1 MGQQNNDATSIT
13 SEKIKKK
20 GMSMTTEKP
29 GKPKKTVNTK
39 GEQAFRYLM
48 WGTTICAMLITVLVV
63 SVTYFYGFE
72 SWLSWRKSAQ
82 PYLGWWRLFLFVV
95 FIGGWNTWVIKFAR
109 WAELTDF
116 QIQFYLQY
124 RWRMAVWLLIL
135 EALLGQNVFSDF
147 VNNLIEMES

>member
-1 MGQQNNDATSIT
+1 
-13 SEKIKKK
+13 
-20 GMSMTTEKP
+20 MTIEKP
-29 GKPKKTVNTK
+29 EKLKKTVNTK

-48 WGTTICAMLITVLVV
+48 WGTAIGAFLITVLVV
-63 SVTYFYGFE
+63 SATYLYGFE

-82 PYLGWWRLFLFVV
+82 PYLAGWRLFLFIV
-95 FIGGWNTWVIKFAR
+95 FIGGWKTWVGKFAQ

-116 QIQFYLQY
+116 QTQFYLQY

-135 EALLGQNVFSDF
+135 EALLGQNVLSDF